1 MHHVYARSEQYTPRH
16 ASNQALRRR
25 RQALRRRREV
35 SGRQVAG
42 ALLVAALFTA
52 TATPSYASTQYV
64 VQPGDSL
71 WALARTH
78 GASVSELAEANAIT
92 DPDLIN
98 VGTLL
103 TIPQREASG
112 ADADVHVVAR
122 GETLWRIAAQYSI
135 GLGQLARQNGLTGP
149 DPVIRPGQTLIIQ
162 PGVSDSGSAE
172 PAPPPPPRAVHVVR
186 RGDTLW
192 SLAKNNGIS
201 LRDLLVANDMNDEA
215 VIHVGQTVLVPG
227 AIGLLPPE
235 LVADPVKVALVPV
248 FDRWANEY
256 GVPSDLL
263 KALAW
268 FESGWDNNKVSSA
281 GAIGIGQILPIT
293 ADFVSENLI
302 GATLDPNNPDQNIQ
316 LSARFMRYLMDK
328 TGDQRLAVA
337 SYYQGLTATRQHG
350 IYRSSLYYVDGI
362 LTLRARFD

>member
-1 MHHVYARSEQYTPRH
+1 MHHVYARRDQYTPRH
-16 ASNQALRRR
+16 ART
-25 RQALRRRREV
+25 QALRRRREV
-35 SGRQVAG
+35 SRRQVAG
-42 ALLVAALFTA
+42 ALLAAALFTA

-64 VQPGDSL
+64 VQAGDSL

-78 GASVSELAEANAIT
+78 GVSVGDLAEANAIT

-103 TIPQREASG
+103 TIPGREASG

-122 GETLWRIAAQYSI
+122 GETLWRIATRYGI
-135 GLGQLARQNGLTGP
+135 GLGQLARQNSLTGP

-162 PGVSDSGSAE
+162 PGVSDSGPAD
-172 PAPPPPPRAVHVVR
+172 PAPPPPPSAVRVVR

-192 SLAKNNGIS
+192 SIAKNNGVS
-201 LRDLLVANDMNDEA
+201 LRDLLVANGLSGEA

-227 AIGLLPPE
+227 AVGLLPAE

-268 FESGWDNNKVSSA
+268 FESGWDNTRVSSA
-281 GAIGIGQILPIT
+281 GAVGIGQILPIT
-293 ADFVSENLI
+293 ADFVSENLV
-302 GATLDPNNPDQNIQ
+302 GATLDPHDADQNIQ

-328 TGDQRLAVA
+328 TGDERLAIA

-362 LTLRARFD
+362 LTLRARFA